1 MQQLTRTDLLSLEQ
15 YAEIRPEFRAK
26 VMAHKKNRRVQIGEH
41 AVLNFE
47 DRLTIQYQIQEML
60 RIEKVFDKTGIQDEL
75 DAYNPL
81 IPDGHNLKATFMFEY
96 ADIDERKQA
105 LAKLVGA
112 EDKIYIQIAD
122 FDKVYAV
129 ANEDLP
135 RSTEDKTS
143 SVHFLRFE
151 LTPQMI
157 DKFRQNAS
165 VSVGIMHQNFHE
177 SVMLEAK
184 VVSALAEDFG

>member
-1 MQQLTRTDLLSLEQ
+1 MQQLTRLDLMSLER

-96 ADIDERKQA
+96 ADIVERKKA
-105 LAKLVGA
+105 LATLVGA

-122 FDKVYAV
+122 FDKVYAM

-143 SVHFLRFE
+143 AVHFLRFE
-151 LTPQMI
+151 LTLDMI
-157 DKFRQNAS
+157 DEFRHNTS
-165 VSVGIMHQNFHE
+165 VSVGIMHQNLKD
-177 SVMLEAK
+177 SVMLEDK
-184 VVSALAEDFG
+184 VTSALAEDFC